1 MKIDYNYY
9 KNKEKK
15 YNDAKASA
23 ISFIFFSILMV
34 FVVIYYKK
42 IFIISKILIL
52 IFSFAIFCMGV
63 RTFFDMLKLKKDIDF
78 ERDEINKIKTVLFQ
92 ILDENDI
99 FIHTIEDEQ
108 EEYFNK
114 FNLLKESIYYNFD
127 EDINSDLV
135 DYIIESYLEES
146 VYNEK

>member
-99 FIHTIEDEQ
+99 FIHSIEDEQ